1 MEKTSSLEAFFCLLV
16 FDPLASR
23 LSTADVVQTGLNNT
37 TEANFFRVT
46 TLSVTAFEGSVTHH
60 HLIAGGHS
68 VDAMPDHRPKRN
80 SLWAGMPTIPRIS

>member
-1 MEKTSSLEAFFCLLV
+1 MACHHSFAG
-16 FDPLASR
+16 
-23 LSTADVVQTGLNNT
+23 VVQTGLNNT

-60 HLIAGGHS
+60 HLIAGGLS

-80 SLWAGMPTIPRIS
+80 SLWQECPLLVGGFGVKGLALMVCE